1 MEIIYLDLHFLLNLL
16 ADYLVVLSAA
26 RVCSLRLKRIRYL
39 LSALLGA
46 VYSVLVLL
54 PGFEFLSQPL
64 SKLGCSLLMAYI
76 AYGSEREPLR
86 CFGVFLGIS
95 ALFGGLVWAAGG
107 RLPLKELMLCFALS
121 YGLLSFF
128 FKGRASLPLKKR
140 VEVELELTGKKAIFW
155 ALVDTGNSLTD
166 PISGGSVMVVC
177 PQALKPLFPETAA
190 LLSLPATE
198 LLEISGQIPD
208 LKGRFRLLPYKAVGG
223 SGLLAAFKAD
233 KIKLDGKEEKELLIA
248 LSPSAAGDGFDA
260 II

>member
-39 LSALLGA
+39 ISALVGA
-46 VYSVLVLL
+46 AYSVLVLL
-54 PGFEFLSQPL
+54 PGFEFFANTL
-64 SKLGCSLLMAYI
+64 SKFCCALLMAYI

-107 RLPLKELMLCFALS
+107 SLPIKELVCCFALS
-121 YGLLSFF
+121 YALLSFF
-128 FKGRASLPLKKR
+128 FKDRASLPLKKR
-140 VEVELELTGKKAIFW
+140 LEVELELGGKTAKFL
-155 ALVDTGNSLTD
+155 ALADTGNSLTD
-166 PISGGSVMVVC
+166 PLSGSNVMIVC
-177 PQALKPLFPETAA
+177 PQVLKPLFPETAT
-190 LLSLPATE
+190 LLNLPATE

-208 LKGRFRLLPYKAVGG
+208 LKGRFRLLPYSVVG
-223 SGLLAAFKAD
+223 SHGLLAVFKAD
-233 KIKLDGKEEKELLIA
+233 KIKLDGKEENELLVA

>member
-26 RVCSLRLKRIRYL
+26 RVCSLKLKRIRYL

-46 VYSVLVLL
+46 GYSVLVLL
-54 PGFEFLSQPL
+54 PGFEFFAHPL
-64 SKLGCSLLMAYI
+64 SKLCCALLMAYI

-107 RLPLKELMLCFALS
+107 SLPLKELILCFALS
-121 YGLLSFF
+121 YALLSFF
-128 FKGRASLPLKKR
+128 FKDRASLPSKKR
-140 VEVELELTGKKAIFW
+140 LEVELELGDKKAVFM

-166 PISGGSVMVVC
+166 PLSGSNVMVVC
-177 PQALKPLFPETAA
+177 PQAVKPLFPEAA
-190 LLSLPATE
+190 SLLSLPATE

-208 LKGRFRLLPYKAVGG
+208 LKGRFRLLPYKVVGS

-233 KIKLDGKEEKELLIA
+233 KIKLDGKEERELLVA